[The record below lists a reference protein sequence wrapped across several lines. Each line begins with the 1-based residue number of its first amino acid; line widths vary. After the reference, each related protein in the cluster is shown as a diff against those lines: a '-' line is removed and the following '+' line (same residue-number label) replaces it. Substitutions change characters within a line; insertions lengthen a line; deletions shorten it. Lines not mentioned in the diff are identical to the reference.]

1 MKHLPN
7 ILTLANLIF
16 GCMAI
21 TFTLSLH
28 PSFSTTGDDVW
39 FIEGM
44 EQLYLGGLFIGLAAF
59 MDMLDGFAARALN
72 SFSPI
77 GKDLDSLADIVSFG
91 VAPSMI
97 LFQLLWRS
105 YMIEPGAMETPM
117 LAMAPAFL
125 VACFA
130 ALRLARF
137 NHAATKQTAWFNGM
151 PVPATGLI
159 VASLPFL
166 LFYNGDSILGRFFEN
181 RWVLYGF
188 IILLCWLMVS
198 GIKFLKW
205 MAPGKGIAAWWPQI
219 IMLLVLIV
227 GGIFLQFAIIPVVF
241 LIYIVSSMVYK
252 YPERQP
258 SDNH

>member
-7 ILTLANLIF
+7 ILTLANLVF

-21 TFTLSLH
+21 AFTLSLH
-28 PSFSTTGDDVW
+28 PSFSTTGDGVW

-44 EQLYLGGLFIGLAAF
+44 EQLYWGSLFIFLAAV
-59 MDMLDGFAARALN
+59 MDMLDGFAARLLN
-72 SFSPI
+72 AFSPI
-77 GKDLDSLADIVSFG
+77 GKDLDSLADVVSFG

-105 YMIEPGAMETPM
+105 YMIEPGALETPM

-137 NHAATKQTAWFNGM
+137 NQTSVQQQSWFTGM

-159 VASLPFL
+159 VAALPL
-166 LFYNGDSILGRFFEN
+166 VLFYNNGSIFAGFFEN
-181 RWVLYGF
+181 RWALYG
-188 IILLCWLMVS
+188 IIVLLCWLMIS
-198 GIKFLKW
+198 KIKFLKW
-205 MAPGKGIAAWWPQI
+205 AAPGKGISAWWPQV
-219 IMLLVLIV
+219 IMLLTLVI
-227 GGIFLQFAIIPVVF
+227 GGIFIQFAIIPIVF
-241 LIYIVSSMVYK
+241 LIYIICSMIYK
-252 YPERQP
+252 YPETAAA
-258 SDNH
+258 